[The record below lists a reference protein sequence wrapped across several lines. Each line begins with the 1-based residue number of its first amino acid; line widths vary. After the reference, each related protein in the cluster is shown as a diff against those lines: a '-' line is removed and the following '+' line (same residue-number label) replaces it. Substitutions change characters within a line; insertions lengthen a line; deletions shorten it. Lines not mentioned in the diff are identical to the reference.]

1 MNTFNDLK
9 EFFPTPPELVAKMI
23 CNIRFKSDCSVLEPS
38 AGSGNI
44 AKFIVISN
52 DCLNSSWCFRNYE
65 GGNIDEKCRQ
75 IILNDAVE
83 RYYRE
88 EKRRQENEYYVFPNS
103 RINIDCVEQ
112 DKNLQLILKDYDF
125 NVVGDDFLKFSTS
138 KMYDYIIMNPP
149 FSNGDE
155 HLMKAIR
162 LAEKN
167 GGSQI
172 VCLLNAETIRN
183 PYSQSRV
190 QLKEILDNYGA
201 TYEYVQDAFKN
212 AERNTDVEVVIIK
225 VTIPNL
231 RKYEFDWSKL
241 NEGIDDLAFEIPDE
255 CNELVIDDK
264 LKQPVIQY
272 QCEIELGKK
281 LFFEYYSIKDKIS
294 HQFANEDDPLYSI
307 KSEPIISL
315 KVGKNDLADKY
326 TTFSE
331 VVNAYVEEVRYKYWY
346 ELLHKPFFMEGL
358 PSSAK
363 EEYFNEI
370 QKLVKYEFSIPN
382 ICEVRLDIL
391 RKTARAIEDSIIT
404 LFDKFTYKHSMGCEK
419 NIHYFNG
426 WKSNNAFIIN
436 KKNSST

>member
-1 MNTFNDLK
+1 
-9 EFFPTPPELVAKMI
+9 
-23 CNIRFKSDCSVLEPS
+23 
-38 AGSGNI
+38 
-44 AKFIVISN
+44 
-52 DCLNSSWCFRNYE
+52 
-65 GGNIDEKCRQ
+65 
-75 IILNDAVE
+75 
-83 RYYRE
+83 
-88 EKRRQENEYYVFPNS
+88 
-103 RINIDCVEQ
+103 
-112 DKNLQLILKDYDF
+112 
-125 NVVGDDFLKFSTS
+125 
-138 KMYDYIIMNPP
+138 
-149 FSNGDE
+149 
-155 HLMKAIR
+155 MKAIR

-294 HQFANEDDPLYSI
+294 HQFANEDEPLYSI
-307 KSEPIISL
+307 KSKPIISL
-315 KVGKNDLADKY
+315 KVGKNDLADKN

-391 RKTARAIEDSIIT
+391 RKTAQAIEDSIIT
-404 LFDKFTYKHSMGCEK
+404 LFEKFTYEHSMGCEK
-419 NIHYFNG
+419 NVHYLME
-426 WKSNNAFIIN
+426 
-436 KKNSST
+436 